1 MAPCVRSAKI
11 YTVRRPICYMTQPTE
26 EAEKTMTVY
35 SDYVCPF
42 CYIGKESLN
51 RYREETEKELE
62 VDWHPFDLRAQ
73 KRRPNGEID
82 HSVEDGKDEAYFE
95 EVRKNVEKLKEKY
108 GVEMIGIDEVPEDVD
123 SLDAQVASFY
133 VKEEHPEKWEA
144 FDEAVFE
151 ALWVDGRDIGDR
163 EVLAEL
169 AEKVGLEGDDI
180 RDAVEDEDLRRRL
193 SEIFLEA
200 QEDGVAGVPTF
211 IYGENFCRGAV
222 PPEQLER
229 LVEA

>member
-1 MAPCVRSAKI
+1 
-11 YTVRRPICYMTQPTE
+11 MTSTDAE
-26 EAEKTMTVY
+26 ENETAVTVY

-82 HSVEDGKDEAYFE
+82 HSVEDGKGEAYYE
-95 EVRKNVEKLKEKY
+95 EARKNVEKLKEKY
-108 GVEMIGIDEVPEDVD
+108 GVEMIEFDEVPEEVD

-133 VKEEHPEKWEA
+133 VKETRPERWED

-151 ALWVDGRDIGDR
+151 ALWVDGRDISNQ
-163 EVLAEL
+163 EVLAEI
-169 AEKVGLEGDDI
+169 AEGVGLDGDEI
-180 RDAVEDEDLRRRL
+180 RDAIEDEDLRERL
-193 SEIFLEA
+193 SETFLEA
-200 QEDGVAGVPTF
+200 QENGIVGVPTF
-211 IYGENFCRGAV
+211 IYGKDFCRGAV

-229 LVEA
+229 LVEGT